1 MSQQLNPALPAG
13 LFTGVD
19 CPTRVVLGHVT
30 SKWGVLVL
38 VALRGRVMRWHELR
52 RTITGVS
59 EKMLAQTL
67 RTFESD
73 GLVRRD
79 ARPVIP
85 PYVEYQLTPLGD
97 ELVTL
102 LLPLMEW
109 LGSNTPAMLGGS
121 ASGVGAPRRRTD
133 A

>member
-1 MSQQLNPALPAG
+1 MAQQLNPALPAG
-13 LFTGVD
+13 MFTGAD
-19 CPTRVVLGHVT
+19 CPTRVILGHIT
-30 SKWGVLVL
+30 SKWGFLVL
-38 VALRGRVMRWHELR
+38 VALHGRVMRWHELR

-79 ARPVIP
+79 ARPVVP
-85 PYVEYQLTPLGD
+85 PYVEYRLTPMGD

-102 LLPLMEW
+102 MLPLMEW
-109 LGSNTPAMLGGS
+109 LGRNTPAMLGGP
-121 ASGVGAPRRRTD
+121 APDGDAPRHRTD